1 MGYEEER
8 SLLSSQAVLLHG
20 VEIGAQTGKLEKSI
34 EILEREVSGLRN
46 RVSFLERSML
56 CLVSSVLLYAVA
68 NNWITMKEAFFSLV
82 LRFLR

>member
-20 VEIGAQTGKLEKSI
+20 VEIGARTGKLEKSI
-34 EILEREVSGLRN
+34 EILEREVSRLRS
-46 RVSFLERSML
+46 RVSFWERSLL
-56 CLVSSVLLYAVA
+56 CLVFFVLLYAVTS
-68 NNWITMKEAFFSLV
+68 NWITVKEVFFSLV